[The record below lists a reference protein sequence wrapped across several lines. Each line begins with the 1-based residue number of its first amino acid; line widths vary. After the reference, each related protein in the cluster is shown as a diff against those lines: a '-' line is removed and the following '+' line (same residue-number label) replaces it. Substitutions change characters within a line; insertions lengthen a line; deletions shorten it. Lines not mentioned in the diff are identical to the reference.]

1 MKKNIVHALIVAA
14 IMLSALLMTSAPAA
28 LAASDAAEAQAL
40 VEKAQITFNSFMR
53 DKDYG
58 YLHQNLAR
66 AKAVLIYPQVLKAG
80 FILGG
85 SGGTGVLVMRDKDK
99 KDWTDPAFY
108 TLGSVTFGL
117 QIGGEAAEVI
127 MLVMTQKAVDTLF
140 SNAMKL
146 GPDASIA
153 VGPVGAGAKANVVA
167 DFISFTRSK
176 GAYAGLNLEGSVLD
190 VRDSLNKAYYGQAVR
205 PVDILAKRA
214 VSNPGAK
221 GLRDDLLKASK

>member
-1 MKKNIVHALIVAA
+1 MKRNIFCAFVFVAV
-14 IMLSALLMTSAPAA
+14 MLSAWIMTPAPA
-28 LAASDAAEAQAL
+28 LAASDADEAQAL
-40 VEKAQITFNSFMR
+40 VEKARITFNSFMR
-53 DKDYG
+53 DKEYSW
-58 YLHQNLAR
+58 LQQNLAK

-80 FILGG
+80 FVLGG
-85 SGGTGVLVMRDKDK
+85 SGGTGVLVMRDRDRN
-99 KDWTDPAFY
+99 DWTDPAFY
-108 TLGSVTFGL
+108 TMGSVTFGL
-117 QIGGEAAEVI
+117 QIGGEAAEII

-153 VGPVGAGAKANVVA
+153 VGPVGTGAKANVVA
-167 DFISFTRSK
+167 DFISFARSK

-214 VSNPGAK
+214 VSNPGAD
-221 GLRDDLLKASK
+221 GLRQDLMKALK

>member
-1 MKKNIVHALIVAA
+1 MNRKSLCVVISVALT
-14 IMLSALLMTSAPAA
+14 LSAWILMSVPA
-28 LAASDAAEAQAL
+28 LAASDADEAQAL
-40 VEKAQITFNSFMR
+40 VDKAQITFNSFMR
-53 DKDYG
+53 DKEYG
-58 YLHQNLAR
+58 YLHETLAK

-85 SGGTGVLVMRDKDK
+85 SGGTGVLVMRDADK

-108 TLGSVTFGL
+108 SLGSVTFGL

-127 MLVMTQKAVDTLF
+127 MLAMTQKAVDTLF
-140 SNAMKL
+140 SNSMKL

-153 VGPVGAGAKANVVA
+153 AGPVGTGGKVNIAA
-167 DFISFTRSK
+167 DFISFARSK
-176 GAYAGLNLEGSVLD
+176 GAYAGINLEGSVLD
-190 VRDSLNKAYYGQAVR
+190 VRDSLNQAYYGKAVR

-221 GLRDDLLKASK
+221 GLRDDLMKASK